1 MKKIKISIKGNY
13 SRVGK
18 FSAQKFS
25 YVMDQ
30 SERLN
35 KILKDKP
42 RKKIVEEDFLNK
54 KDNESLDRSEDKDSI
69 DIFDS
74 EYQKR
79 YYSLLEK
86 QRSKY
91 FIYTKS
97 SCSKNKNS
105 EYFDYENDEHNK
117 KFRYHILHHTQL
129 KKNKQMNEP
138 SGIVSYLDQNL
149 NNDFLYNKIA
159 YSQSFH
165 KMIGRN
171 DKEKIRKFI
180 EKNLEEKNKKINS
193 VIEEKKND
201 KVEPNENGNANINVN
216 EENVN
221 KKKISKNL
229 KKFIKS
235 YKGVGMDKQL
245 QRGSLPS
252 HHDVRIRTAKSPDTN
267 IKNCNKLKRD
277 ISSGVSSLF
286 YINKNNNNMRIFSS
300 TTPMNKTNLLK
311 NNEGNTPI
319 NNLENR
325 LFSGTQ
331 NIKNNSINNRAKSSS
346 IIKNNNIIN
355 SGKRETQFNS
365 DKNSINNNRTFSSG
379 FKKISQNIYSDKSN
393 SYSLIYKS
401 NNINFHNSNSN
412 IIFPRKSNRKHSF
425 SSTTKN
431 KAISFKKMLSRQY
444 VNGLKHKDKIDAE
457 FALTP
462 KYSLVYPKVV
472 TNVMYKIKN
481 NYIKKTE
488 FKGLVGEQLCANN
501 PKKNTNQ
508 SIANFAKMFGRGQ
521 EIESKYPI
529 FMNNLSSRNIFDM
542 YTDKSLKMNYFSNG
556 KLNNPF
562 SSFNNKKSFNNII
575 SQKDINNKNR
585 SKSSNIK
592 GKNNKE
598 NRLNNY
604 NKNIENI
611 FKKVVYDNIVDE
623 NKDKKK
629 EELFDLTKNP
639 RLAKKIDLSYKNLI
653 SDYYKLNFDFL
664 EENNKDKIDGVTFKV
679 IKNDK

>member
-1 MKKIKISIKGNY
+1 MDKIKINVKDNY
-13 SRVGK
+13 SKVGK
-18 FSAQKFS
+18 FTAQKFS
-25 YVMDQ
+25 YIMNR
-30 SERLN
+30 SEYLN

-42 RKKIVEEDFLNK
+42 RKRIVEEDFLDK

-79 YYSLLEK
+79 YYIFLEK

-91 FIYTKS
+91 LIYTKS

-105 EYFDYENDEHNK
+105 NYIDYENDDNNK

-129 KKNKQMNEP
+129 KKKQKMNEP
-138 SGIVSYLDQNL
+138 SGTVSYLDQNQ
-149 NNDFLYNKIA
+149 NNNFIYHKIA
-159 YSQSFH
+159 YSQSFR

-180 EKNLEEKNKKINS
+180 EKNLDEKNKKINTI
-193 VIEEKKND
+193 IEDKKND
-201 KVEPNENGNANINVN
+201 KIESNNESDINSEKNA
-216 EENVN
+216 
-221 KKKISKNL
+221 KKNKISKNL
-229 KKFIKS
+229 KKLIKN

-245 QRGSLPS
+245 MRGSLPS
-252 HHDVRIRTAKSPDTN
+252 HHDVRIRTAKGLDTK
-267 IKNCNKLKRD
+267 IKNINKNKRN
-277 ISSGVSSLF
+277 IISGVSSAL
-286 YINKNNNNMRIFSS
+286 YLNRNNNMRIFSS
-300 TTPMNKTNLLK
+300 TTPMNKTNLVI
-311 NNEGNTPI
+311 NNEGNTPS
-319 NNLENR
+319 NNLETR
-325 LFSGTQ
+325 LFSGTKI
-331 NIKNNSINNRAKSSS
+331 IKNANSLKNRAQSSS
-346 IIKNNNIIN
+346 IIKNKIEIN

-379 FKKISQNIYSDKSN
+379 FKKLSQNIYSDKNN
-393 SYSLIYKS
+393 SYSFIYKS
-401 NNINFHNSNSN
+401 NNINFHNDNTVFN
-412 IIFPRKSNRKHSF
+412 RKKNRKHCF

-431 KAISFKKMLSRQY
+431 RAISFKKMLSRQY
-444 VNGLKHKDKIDAE
+444 VNRLKHKDKIDAE

-462 KYSLVYPKVV
+462 KYSLVFPKVV

-481 NYIKKTE
+481 NFIKKKE
-488 FKGLVGEQLCANN
+488 FKGLVGEQLQANN
-501 PKKNTNQ
+501 PMKNTNQ
-508 SIANFAKMFGRGQ
+508 TIANFSKMFGRGKK
-521 EIESKYPI
+521 IESKYPI

-556 KLNNPF
+556 KLNNPI

-585 SKSSNIK
+585 SKSNSK
-592 GKNNKE
+592 GKNMKE

-611 FKKVVYDNIVDE
+611 FKKVVYDNLVDE
-623 NKDKKK
+623 RKNEKN
-629 EELFDLTKNP
+629 EELFDLNKNP

-664 EENNKDKIDGVTFKV
+664 EEINKDKIDGVTFEV
-679 IKNDK
+679 IKNSKI

>member
-1 MKKIKISIKGNY
+1 MDKIKINVKDNY
-13 SRVGK
+13 SKVGK
-18 FSAQKFS
+18 FTAQKFS
-25 YVMDQ
+25 YIMNR
-30 SERLN
+30 SEYLN

-42 RKKIVEEDFLNK
+42 RKRIVEEDFLDK

-79 YYSLLEK
+79 YYIFLEK

-91 FIYTKS
+91 LIYTKS

-105 EYFDYENDEHNK
+105 NYIDYENDDNNK

-129 KKNKQMNEP
+129 KKNQKMNEP
-138 SGIVSYLDQNL
+138 SGTVSYLDQNQ
-149 NNDFLYNKIA
+149 NNNFIYHKIA
-159 YSQSFH
+159 YSQSFR

-180 EKNLEEKNKKINS
+180 EKNLDEKNKKINTI
-193 VIEEKKND
+193 IEDKKND
-201 KVEPNENGNANINVN
+201 KIESNNESDINSEKNAT
-216 EENVN
+216 
-221 KKKISKNL
+221 KNL
-229 KKFIKS
+229 KKLIKN

-245 QRGSLPS
+245 MRGSLPS
-252 HHDVRIRTAKSPDTN
+252 HHDVRIRTAKGLDTK
-267 IKNCNKLKRD
+267 IKNINKNKRN
-277 ISSGVSSLF
+277 IISGVSSAL
-286 YINKNNNNMRIFSS
+286 YLNRNNNMRIFSS
-300 TTPMNKTNLLK
+300 TTPMNKTNLVI
-311 NNEGNTPI
+311 NNEGNTPS
-319 NNLENR
+319 NNLETR
-325 LFSGTQ
+325 LFSGTKI
-331 NIKNNSINNRAKSSS
+331 IKNANSLKNRAQSSS
-346 IIKNNNIIN
+346 IIKNKIEIN

-379 FKKISQNIYSDKSN
+379 FKKLSQNIYSDKNN
-393 SYSLIYKS
+393 SYSFIYKS
-401 NNINFHNSNSN
+401 NNINFHNDNTVFN
-412 IIFPRKSNRKHSF
+412 RKKNRKHCF

-431 KAISFKKMLSRQY
+431 RAISFKKMLSRQY
-444 VNGLKHKDKIDAE
+444 VNRLKHKDKIDAE

-462 KYSLVYPKVV
+462 KYSLVFPKVV

-481 NYIKKTE
+481 NFIKKKE
-488 FKGLVGEQLCANN
+488 FKGLVGEQLQANN
-501 PKKNTNQ
+501 PMKNTNQ
-508 SIANFAKMFGRGQ
+508 TIANFSKMFGRGKK
-521 EIESKYPI
+521 IESKYPI

-556 KLNNPF
+556 KLNNPI

-585 SKSSNIK
+585 SKSNSK
-592 GKNNKE
+592 GKNMKE

-611 FKKVVYDNIVDE
+611 FKKVVYDNLVDE
-623 NKDKKK
+623 RKNEKN
-629 EELFDLTKNP
+629 EELFDLNKNP

-664 EENNKDKIDGVTFKV
+664 EEINKDKIDGVTFEV
-679 IKNDK
+679 IKNSKI

>member
-1 MKKIKISIKGNY
+1 MDKIKISVKDNY
-13 SRVGK
+13 SKVGK

-25 YVMDQ
+25 YIMDRK
-30 SERLN
+30 EYLN

-42 RKKIVEEDFLNK
+42 YKKIVEEDFLNR

-74 EYQKR
+74 DYQKK
-79 YYSLLEK
+79 YYIFLEK

-91 FIYTKS
+91 FVYTKS
-97 SCSKNKNS
+97 SCSKNKNQN
-105 EYFDYENDEHNK
+105 YIDNENDEYNK
-117 KFRYHILHHTQL
+117 KFRYHILHHTQY
-129 KKNKQMNEP
+129 KKNKKKKEP
-138 SGIVSYLDQNL
+138 AGMVSYLDQNQ
-149 NNDFLYNKIA
+149 NNDFIYHKIA

-171 DKEKIRKFI
+171 DKEAIRKLI
-180 EKNLEEKNKKINS
+180 EKNLDEKNKKITNI
-193 VIEEKKND
+193 IEEKKND
-201 KVEPNENGNANINVN
+201 KIETNNENES
-216 EENVN
+216 EENMNKN
-221 KKKISKNL
+221 KKSKNL
-229 KKFIKS
+229 KKLIKRF
-235 YKGVGMDKQL
+235 KGVGMDKQL
-245 QRGSLPS
+245 SRGSLPS
-252 HHDVRIRTAKSPDTN
+252 HHDVRIRTAKGLETN
-267 IKNCNKLKRD
+267 IKNGNKLRRKIISG
-277 ISSGVSSLF
+277 ISSML
-286 YINKNNNNMRIFSS
+286 YLNRNNNMRIFSS
-300 TTPMNKTNLLK
+300 TIPMNKTTNLLI
-311 NNEGNTPI
+311 NHEARTPS

-325 LFSGTQ
+325 LFSGTKVVK
-331 NIKNNSINNRAKSSS
+331 KNSVISRAQSSS
-346 IIKNNNIIN
+346 ILKNKILIN
-355 SGKRETQFNS
+355 SGKKETQFDS

-379 FKKISQNIYSDKSN
+379 FKKLSQNIYSDKNN

-401 NNINFHNSNSN
+401 NNI
-412 IIFPRKSNRKHSF
+412 IFSKKNNRKHFF

-444 VNGLKHKDKIDAE
+444 VNRLKHKYKVDAE

-472 TNVMYKIKN
+472 TKVMYKIKN
-481 NYIKKTE
+481 NYIKKKE
-488 FKGLVGEQLCANN
+488 FKGLVGEQLKANN
-501 PKKNTNQ
+501 PIKNTNQ
-508 SIANFAKMFGRGQ
+508 TITNFSKMFGRGK

-575 SQKDINNKNR
+575 SQKDINDKKR
-585 SKSSNIK
+585 SKSSSIK
-592 GKNNKE
+592 GKNIKE

-611 FKKVVYDNIVDE
+611 FKKVVYDTIVDE
-623 NKDKKK
+623 RKNEKN
-629 EELFDLTKNP
+629 EELFDLNKNP
-639 RLAKKIDLSYKNLI
+639 KLAKKIDLSYKNLI

-664 EENNKDKIDGVTFKV
+664 EEMNKDKIDGVTFEV
-679 IKNDK
+679 IKNNKN